1 MKQNIIYIAIAG
13 LSVYLSS
20 CEEVGPAIN
29 LGNTGKAVSDT
40 SYVETTV
47 EAPTDKHVL
56 LEEFTG
62 VRCINCPD
70 GHIIIQ
76 SLKSTYGDK
85 VASAA
90 FHTNDLGEAYPNAT
104 EDLRTADGEILQDY
118 LVYQGAKP
126 CATIDRVKFGSGD
139 VSPMYSKGVWSKHV
153 QTEINKT
160 APLNIYIAPVYDST
174 TRTLSFST
182 ELHYTQAVTDQ
193 QKISVLLLE
202 TNLVEPQ
209 INASN
214 VIDPNYLH
222 RDVFRKAVTNIKGD
236 PITTTT
242 EAGRVVRSTYITQ
255 LDARWKPENVRILV
269 FVHKYGSTEEI
280 LQVREVEL

>member
-1 MKQNIIYIAIAG
+1 MKHYISYIATAG
-13 LSVYLSS
+13 LALVLSA

-29 LGNTGKAVSDT
+29 LGNTDKSVSDT
-40 SYVETTV
+40 TYVETTV

-76 SLKSTYGDK
+76 SLKSTYGEK

-90 FHTNDLGEAYPNAT
+90 FHTNDLGEPYNGAT
-104 EDLRTADGEILQDY
+104 QDLRTADGEILQDY

-126 CATIDRVKFGSGD
+126 SATVDRVKFSSGD
-139 VSPMYSKGVWSKHV
+139 ISPMYSKGTWSKHV
-153 QTEINKT
+153 QTELEKE

-174 TRTLSFST
+174 TRTLSFTT
-182 ELHYTQAVTDQ
+182 ELHYTKAVSEQ
-193 QKISVLLLE
+193 QKISIFLLE
-202 TNLVEPQ
+202 TNLVQPQ

-214 VIDPNYLH
+214 VVDPNYIH

-255 LDARWKPENVRILV
+255 LETIWKAENIRLLV
-269 FVHKYGSTEEI
+269 FVHKYGTTEDI
-280 LQVREVEL
+280 LQVREVAL